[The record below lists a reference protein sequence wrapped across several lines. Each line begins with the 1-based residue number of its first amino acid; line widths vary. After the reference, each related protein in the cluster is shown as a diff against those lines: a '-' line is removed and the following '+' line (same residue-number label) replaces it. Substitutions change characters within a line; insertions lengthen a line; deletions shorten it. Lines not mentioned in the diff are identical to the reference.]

1 MGKWCPVNL
10 VILFYKIRKIPAD
23 RDKASKVNQ
32 SFGSVVVYMSN
43 SGTHDR
49 MIVYEI
55 SAVVSNLQIAG
66 IGLMYLRVKRH
77 QVTNELLWI
86 LVINTSKLVQ
96 WKREYYSEWPVW
108 PVIVGP
114 DDTKAAKKIEV
125 VRIRSDLVRINGS
138 RSYVVSINISQQ
150 TLVL

>member
-10 VILFYKIRKIPAD
+10 VILFYRIRKIPAD

-32 SFGSVVVYMSN
+32 SFGSVVFYMSN

-77 QVTNELLWI
+77 QVTNELLRI
-86 LVINTSKLVQ
+86 LVINTIKKLVQ
-96 WKREYYSEWPVW
+96 LKRECYSEWPV
-108 PVIVGP
+108 IVVP
-114 DDTKAAKKIEV
+114 DDTKAAKKI
-125 VRIRSDLVRINGS
+125 
-138 RSYVVSINISQQ
+138 
-150 TLVL
+150 